1 MLASLEDSSQLE
13 ARRQCVPGEGGEG
26 AMIDGSGVT
35 SLVTACAY
43 PVLAPPPSL
52 NTLRTLAPMSACHE
66 KNVLCCPRSIR
77 LLITADHHC

>member
-43 PVLAPPPSL
+43 PVLTPPPLHSIPSGRSHPCL
-52 NTLRTLAPMSACHE
+52 PVTRKMSFAVLAPFAY
-66 KNVLCCPRSIR
+66 
-77 LLITADHHC
+77 